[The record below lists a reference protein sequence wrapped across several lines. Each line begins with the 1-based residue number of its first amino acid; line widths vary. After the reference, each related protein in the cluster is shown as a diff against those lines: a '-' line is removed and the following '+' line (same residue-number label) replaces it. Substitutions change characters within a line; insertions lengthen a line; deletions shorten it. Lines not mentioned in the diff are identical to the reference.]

1 MAELAIAWRLARREL
16 RGGLAGLRVFLAC
29 LTLGVA
35 AIAGVG
41 SVSSTVA
48 TGLSRD
54 GQRLLGGDVEL
65 RLIHREADSAQA
77 AWLAARATVSHVADL
92 KAMART
98 ASGDSAMIELKAV
111 DGAYP
116 LYGALVLAPPMTLA
130 EALAPDAGGRGG
142 AVAEAILLDR
152 LGVGI
157 GQRLSV
163 GDAEFVL
170 RAIVT
175 HEPDRATGLFSF
187 GPRLMVGLDQLA
199 ATGLVQPGSLVS
211 HHYRLRLAPAT
222 DTAAWIAR
230 LEDTFP
236 DAGWRL
242 RSRANAAPGL
252 AHFIERLSLFLTLVG
267 LTALLVGGVGIG
279 NSVKGY
285 LDGKTATIATLK
297 CLGAPGRLVF
307 QVYLLQVLAIA
318 LVGIAMGL
326 VLGALAPIAAASTV
340 EALLPVSAPLGLYPW
355 PLLLAAG
362 FGLLASLAFILW
374 PLARAREVPGASL
387 FRDEVAPDRRR
398 PRASYVAASAA
409 AALALAGLAI
419 ASAEETRFAVW
430 FVLGAAA
437 TLLAFRLAAAA
448 VMAMA
453 RASPRPRDPRLRLA
467 IANLHRPG
475 APTVAVVLSLGIGLT
490 VLVTVALIE
499 NNLARQIEERL
510 PKVAPSHYFIDIQA
524 EQIGRFEALVR
535 AQPGASDLRHVPVI
549 RGRIVRLAGRPVSE
563 VAIAPGVAWVIRG
576 DRALTY
582 AAAPPART
590 RMVAGDWW
598 PADYAGP
605 PLVSLDAEAAA
616 GMGLAVGDHITFNV
630 LGREIRAR
638 IVNLRHIEWRSL
650 GMNFVVIFAPG
661 TLERAPY
668 SHIASVRAGPGA
680 EAALER
686 AVTERFANVA
696 TIRVKDALEA
706 VNRVLV
712 NIAWAMRVTAGITIL
727 AGMLVLAGAIAA
739 GHHRRVRD
747 SVMLKVLG
755 ARRRQVL
762 VAFMLEYGLLGL
774 ATGAIAVAI
783 GSGAAW
789 IVVTQVMESDW
800 AFAPAAVLLPSLVAT
815 AVTLLFGFAGTW
827 RALGQKPAPLLR
839 NE

>member
-1 MAELAIAWRLARREL
+1 VAELAIAWRLARREL
-16 RGGLAGLRVFLAC
+16 RGGLAGFRVFLAC

-65 RLIHREADSAQA
+65 RLSHREAEPTQR

-98 ASGDSAMIELKAV
+98 GDGASAMIELKAV

-116 LYGALVLAPPMTLA
+116 LYGTLKLDPPMTLA
-130 EALAPDAGGRGG
+130 EALAPDADGRGG
-142 AVAEAILLDR
+142 AVAEANLLDR
-152 LGVGI
+152 LGLGI
-157 GQRLSV
+157 GQRLGV

-170 RAIVT
+170 RATVT

-199 ATGLVQPGSLVS
+199 ATGLVRPGSLVS

-222 DTAAWIAR
+222 DMAAWIAR

-340 EALLPVSAPLGLYPW
+340 EALLPVSAPLGLYPG

-362 FGLLASLAFILW
+362 FGLLASLAFVLW

-387 FRDEVAPDRRR
+387 FRDEVAPARRW
-398 PRASYVAASAA
+398 PRAAYVLATVA

-448 VMAMA
+448 VMAIA

-475 APTVAVVLSLGIGLT
+475 APTAAVVLSLGIGLT

-499 NNLARQIEERL
+499 DNLARQIEERL
-510 PKVAPSHYFIDIQA
+510 PKVAPSHFFIDIQPD
-524 EQIGRFEALVR
+524 QISQFEALVR
-535 AQPGASDLRHVPVI
+535 AQPGASDLRHVPII
-549 RGRIVRLAGRPVSE
+549 RGRIMRLAGRPVSE
-563 VAIAPGVAWVIRG
+563 VAIAPGVAWVTRG

-590 RMVAGDWW
+590 RIVAGDWW
-598 PADYAGP
+598 PDDYAGP

-638 IVNLRHIEWRSL
+638 IANLRHIEWRSL

-706 VNRVLV
+706 VNRMLV
-712 NIAWAMRVTAGITIL
+712 NIAWAMRITAGITVL

-747 SVMLKVLG
+747 AVMLKVLG

-774 ATGAIAVAI
+774 ATGAIAAAI
-783 GSGAAW
+783 GSAAAW

-800 AFAPAAVLLPSLVAT
+800 AFAPAAVLVPSLIAT